1 MECEVLLLFSKHYVT
16 EIPNLQELRIETRR
30 DEDVKNKTLVT
41 SNPLESDYNRGD
53 TSSAGNNKVS
63 KDPSN

>member
-1 MECEVLLLFSKHYVT
+1 VRNIKLIKFEVRNKK
-16 EIPNLQELRIETRR
+16 

-41 SNPLESDYNRGD
+41 SNPLKSDYNRGD